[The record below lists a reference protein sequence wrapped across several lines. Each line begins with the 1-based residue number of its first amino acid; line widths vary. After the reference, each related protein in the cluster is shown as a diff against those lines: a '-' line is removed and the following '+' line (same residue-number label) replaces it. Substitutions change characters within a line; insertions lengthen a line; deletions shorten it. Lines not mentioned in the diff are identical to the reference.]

1 LRREDALFDLA
12 LFVLASART
21 TIDEPKRYGPRRL
34 LDTLERLVKL
44 PLEDERVPDDPL
56 FARIRKKIDERP
68 DLRTSSVVFTD
79 EFKTFLDCM
88 IVDFIDAM
96 QKRA

>member
-1 LRREDALFDLA
+1 LPGRDALFDLA

-34 LDTLERLVKL
+34 LDTLERLAKL
-44 PLEDERVPDDPL
+44 PLEDPRIPDHPL
-56 FARIRKKIDERP
+56 FASIRRKIDERP

-79 EFKTFLDCM
+79 DFKAFLDGM

-96 QKRA
+96 QNRQ